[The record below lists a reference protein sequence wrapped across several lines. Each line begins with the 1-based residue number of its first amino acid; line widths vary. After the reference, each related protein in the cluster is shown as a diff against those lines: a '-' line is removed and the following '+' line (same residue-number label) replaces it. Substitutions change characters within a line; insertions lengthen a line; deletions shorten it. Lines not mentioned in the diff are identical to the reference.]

1 MFFPIEFSS
10 YVVMDP
16 GFWSLLPL
24 IVALVFAFATRSAIP
39 ALLAGVV
46 VGAFMIEGNPLIVLN
61 ETLQSSLG
69 TGDFIWIC
77 QIVMSIG
84 ILTELFKRSGAI
96 TGFAN
101 RLSGF
106 ASSPRSVGLTTW
118 GLGLAIID
126 DYFSPL
132 LVGTIMRPLSDKAR
146 LSREKFA
153 YLLDAMTSPVCVLM
167 PFLAYGAY
175 LAGLVATEL
184 GQAPTEGTALLIRSI
199 PFNYYSLLTVVM
211 AAGIALKWIP
221 DFGPMRAAE
230 KRVRQGGGLIRKGA
244 APLISDSGL
253 PEETV
258 DGWGALTAY
267 LFVPIL
273 IVLGLAMGSFL
284 VTGSILIAEAFILAT
299 AYLAIILLVSRR
311 ITSLQVLVEYA
322 LTGIRNILPALI
334 IIALAYALNTVT
346 DELGAATWLV
356 SLADSF
362 LTPGLLVAVT
372 FVLAAA
378 VSFATGTSWGTFAL
392 IMPLALPVAMA
403 FGGSPADP
411 IVLKTIAAVTG
422 GGIFGDHTSPVSDT
436 SVLSSAGAGSDHMDH
451 IITQLPYALLVAAL
465 TALLYLVA

>member
-1 MFFPIEFSS
+1 
-10 YVVMDP
+10 MDP

-46 VGAFMIEGNPLIVLN
+46 VGAFMQPGNPLIALN
-61 ETLQSSLG
+61 ETLQASLG
-69 TGDFIWIC
+69 TGNFIWIC

-132 LVGTIMRPLSDKAR
+132 LVGTIMRPLSDKAK

-175 LAGLVATEL
+175 LAGLVAVET
-184 GQAPTEGTALLIRSI
+184 GGTPTEGTALLIRSI
-199 PFNYYSLLTVVM
+199 PFNFYSLLTVAM
-211 AAGIALKWIP
+211 ALGIAFRMIP
-221 DFGPMRAAE
+221 DFGPMRRAE
-230 KRVRQGGGLIRKGA
+230 LRVAQGGPLIREGG
-244 APLISDSGL
+244 APLITDTAL
-253 PEETV
+253 PEESAEAWWELATF
-258 DGWGALTAY
+258 
-267 LFVPIL
+267 LFFPI
-273 IVLGLAMGSFL
+273 IMVLGVAMGSFL

-299 AYLAIILLVSRR
+299 AYLAITLLATRR
-311 ITSLQVLVEYA
+311 ITNLSILVEQA
-322 LTGIRNILPALI
+322 LTGIRNVLPALI
-334 IIALAYALNTVT
+334 IIALAYALNEVT
-346 DELGAATWLV
+346 DQLGAAEWLV

-392 IMPLALPVAMA
+392 IMPLALPIALA
-403 FGGSPADP
+403 FGQLPSDP
-411 IVLKTIAAVTG
+411 IVLETIAAVTG

-451 IITQLPYALLVAAL
+451 IITQLPYALAVAAL
-465 TALLYLVA
+465 TVCLYLVL